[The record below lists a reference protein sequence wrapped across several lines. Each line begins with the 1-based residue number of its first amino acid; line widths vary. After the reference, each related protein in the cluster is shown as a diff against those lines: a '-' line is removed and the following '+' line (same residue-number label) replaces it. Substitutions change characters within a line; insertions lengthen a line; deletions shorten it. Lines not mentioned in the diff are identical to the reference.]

1 MWHKRLASSPNAR
14 CDGRRAF
21 TTKTTF
27 DRGSGR
33 GLFERRSRSRH
44 LLAARRQ
51 PHPSPERALTSVARL
66 ISGRDPPAGRAIG
79 PRPLGLGS
87 RQSAAFDTEGSSG
100 RCRYEPVPTVTVK
113 LVLAER
119 PAPSVT
125 VAVTVCV
132 PWLSVVR
139 VKVPPVPSAP
149 SRLEAQTSRAVTSP
163 SSGSEADAANVTGA
177 PKAYIAPSEGAVRVR
192 TGGAGSTTSIV
203 TEAAAVSPPVSVAAA
218 VMVWR
223 PA

>member
-1 MWHKRLASSPNAR
+1 M
-14 CDGRRAF
+14 
-21 TTKTTF
+21 
-27 DRGSGR
+27 
-33 GLFERRSRSRH
+33 
-44 LLAARRQ
+44 
-51 PHPSPERALTSVARL
+51 
-66 ISGRDPPAGRAIG
+66 
-79 PRPLGLGS
+79 
-87 RQSAAFDTEGSSG
+87 
-100 RCRYEPVPTVTVK
+100 PTVTVK

-177 PKAYIAPSEGAVRVR
+177 PKA
-192 TGGAGSTTSIV
+192 
-203 TEAAAVSPPVSVAAA
+203 
-218 VMVWR
+218 
-223 PA
+223 